1 MERVILRHLKGSKAS
16 QVEEFPLQGF
26 AELVLGRDPNS
37 SVRFDPE
44 KDDLVGRQH
53 ARISRDASDPNRF
66 LLADL
71 NTRNG
76 TYLNKLRV
84 VGTMVVQ
91 PGDVIQLGAGGPE
104 LQFDIDPL
112 PAQYVK
118 ATRMAMGAAV
128 GGLQETRV
136 GATAMGGGAGGG
148 ATSSAGGASSAH
160 IGGSAKGANQVG
172 KATVERMIGETKQEG
187 RKATLL
193 VAAAALVL
201 VAAVGGYAKFNQDT
215 TDQTVADSLKAVSA
229 STARARELGKM
240 FTPAEVAAK
249 FGGATVQIDM
259 AWNLIYAPD
268 GRQVYHESVPNQY
281 RTNTG
286 RMAPIIPDGPPRLK
300 GYVKVQG
307 GDLEPS
313 LSLNDAEGAT
323 RIAGAGHGSG
333 FVVTAD
339 GFILTNRHV
348 AAGWR
353 APYSL
358 GDEKGVLLED
368 GKLALDQ
375 EGAPIV
381 VNPPGAY
388 IPSETKQYGPKRETD
403 VFKGRQEYIF
413 VRFPKNTNPIEAT
426 VTRVSDVHDVAM
438 LKIANPG
445 PVPTVTLHDSY
456 DATKVGD
463 EVIVM
468 GYPAISDQV
477 TAVYRSRDM
486 FNRDA
491 QRRVVPDPTLS
502 VGNIGKIIRA
512 ADGPVDEV
520 LQTYS
525 PNGDTYQLTISSTG
539 SGNSGGPM
547 FDAYGRVIGLFFA
560 SRAGSSNQR
569 ITFAVPIRYG
579 IQLMSVSGNVK

>member
-26 AELVLGRDPNS
+26 GELVLGRDPNS
-37 SVRFDPE
+37 GVRFDPE

-53 ARISRDASDPNRF
+53 ARIARDPNDPHRF
-66 LLADL
+66 TLSDL

-84 VGTMVVQ
+84 VGTMPVQ

-118 ATRMAMGAAV
+118 ATRMAAGSPF
-128 GGLQETRV
+128 GGVNETRV
-136 GATAMGGGAGGG
+136 GATANGPADLAAATAAAPTVGGA
-148 ATSSAGGASSAH
+148 ARNP
-160 IGGSAKGANQVG
+160 NQVG
-172 KATVERMIGETKQEG
+172 KATVERMIGQTKQEG
-187 RKATLL
+187 RKNTIM
-193 VAAAALVL
+193 VGAAALIL
-201 VAAVGGYAKFNQDT
+201 VAAVGGYGMMR
-215 TDQTVADSLKAVSA
+215 TDDVEAAAADSLKSLAA
-229 STARARELGKM
+229 GTARARDLGKM
-240 FTPAEVAAK
+240 LTPAEVAAQ

-259 AWNLIYAPD
+259 AWNLIYAPT
-268 GRQVYHESVPNQY
+268 GAQVYHETVPNAYVNKNGQ
-281 RTNTG
+281 RVAIIQDGG
-286 RMAPIIPDGPPRLK
+286 RRIKA
-300 GYVKVQG
+300 YVRAEG
-307 GDLEPS
+307 GALEPS
-313 LSLNDAEGAT
+313 LTLNAAEGAQ
-323 RIAGAGHGSG
+323 RIAAGGHGSG

-353 APYSL
+353 APFEL
-358 GDEKGVLLED
+358 GEDPGVLVQD
-368 GKLALDQ
+368 GKIALDEAGQ
-375 EGAPIV
+375 PII
-381 VNPPGAY
+381 VNPPGDY

-413 VRFPKNTNPIEAT
+413 VRFPKNTTPIEAQ
-426 VTRVSDVHDVAM
+426 VTRVSDIHDVAM
-438 LKIANPG
+438 LKIQNPG
-445 PVPTVTLHDSY
+445 PVPAVKLHDSY
-456 DATKVGD
+456 ETTKVGD
-463 EVIVM
+463 EIIIM
-468 GYPAISDQV
+468 GYPALSEGV
-477 TAVYRSRDM
+477 TAVFRSRDM

-491 QRRVVPDPTLS
+491 QTRVVPDPTLS

-512 ADGPVDEV
+512 ADGPVDQV

-525 PNGDTYQLTISSTG
+525 PRGDTYQLTVSSTG

-560 SRAGSSNQR
+560 SRSGKGNQR

-579 IQLMSVSGNVK
+579 MQLMSVTGEVK

>member
-1 MERVILRHLKGSKAS
+1 
-16 QVEEFPLQGF
+16 
-26 AELVLGRDPNS
+26 
-37 SVRFDPE
+37 
-44 KDDLVGRQH
+44 
-53 ARISRDASDPNRF
+53 
-66 LLADL
+66 
-71 NTRNG
+71 
-76 TYLNKLRV
+76 
-84 VGTMVVQ
+84 
-91 PGDVIQLGAGGPE
+91 
-104 LQFDIDPL
+104 
-112 PAQYVK
+112 
-118 ATRMAMGAAV
+118 
-128 GGLQETRV
+128 
-136 GATAMGGGAGGG
+136 
-148 ATSSAGGASSAH
+148 
-160 IGGSAKGANQVG
+160 
-172 KATVERMIGETKQEG
+172 MIGETKQEG
-187 RKATLL
+187 RKTAMM
-193 VAAAALVL
+193 VAAAAVVL
-201 VAAVGGYAKFNQDT
+201 IAAVGGYSKLR
-215 TDQTVADSLKAVSA
+215 TDDVQKAAADSLQGLAG
-229 STARARELGKM
+229 STERARELGKM
-240 FTPAEVAAK
+240 LTPAEVAAK

-268 GRQVYHESVPNQY
+268 GRQVFHETVPNQY
-281 RTNTG
+281 TTKSG
-286 RMAPIIPDGPPRLK
+286 RKVAIIPDGPARIK

-313 LSLNDAEGAT
+313 LTLDDVGGGQ
-323 RIAGAGHGSG
+323 RIAGSGHGSG

-353 APYSL
+353 APFAM
-358 GDEKGVLLED
+358 GDEPGVLLED
-368 GKLALDQ
+368 GKIALDQ

-381 VNPPGAY
+381 VQPPGDY

-426 VTRVSDVHDVAM
+426 VTRVSDIHDVAM

-463 EVIVM
+463 EVTVM
-468 GYPAISDQV
+468 GYPGLSNEV
-477 TAVYRSRDM
+477 TAVFRSRDM

-525 PNGDTYQLTISSTG
+525 TNGDTYQLTISSTG

-547 FDAYGRVIGLFFA
+547 FDAFGRVIGLFFA
-560 SRAGSSNQR
+560 SKSGGGNQR

-579 IQLMSVSGNVK
+579 MQLMSVSGNVK

>member
-37 SVRFDPE
+37 GVRFDPE

-53 ARISRDASDPNRF
+53 ARIARDPNDPHRF
-66 LLADL
+66 TVSDL

-84 VGTMVVQ
+84 VGTMPVQ
-91 PGDVIQLGAGGPE
+91 PGDIIQLGAGGPE

-118 ATRMAMGAAV
+118 ATRMAVGSPV
-128 GGLQETRV
+128 GGVNETRV
-136 GATAMGGGAGGG
+136 GATAMGGGGAAATAGAG
-148 ATSSAGGASSAH
+148 ATSNAP

-172 KATVERMIGETKQEG
+172 KATVERMIGQTKQEG
-187 RKATLL
+187 RKHTIM
-193 VAAAALVL
+193 VGVAALVL
-201 VAAVGGYAKFNQDT
+201 VAAVGAYSVKRTNDAEAAA
-215 TDQTVADSLKAVSA
+215 ADSLKGLAG
-229 STARARELGKM
+229 STARARDLGKM
-240 FTPAEVAAK
+240 LTPAEVAAQ

-259 AWNLIYAPD
+259 AWNLIYAPT
-268 GRQVYHESVPNQY
+268 GAQVYHETVANQY
-281 RTNTG
+281 TAKNG
-286 RMAPIIPDGPPRLK
+286 RKTAIIPGGEARLK
-300 GYVKVQG
+300 AYVRVDG
-307 GDLEPS
+307 GALEPS
-313 LSLNDAEGAT
+313 LTMSAGDGAE
-323 RIAGAGHGSG
+323 RIAENGHGSG

-353 APYSL
+353 APFGL
-358 GDEKGVLLED
+358 GDQPGVLLQD
-368 GKLALDQ
+368 GKIALDEQ
-375 EGAPIV
+375 GAPIV
-381 VNPPGAY
+381 VNPPGDY

-413 VRFPKNTNPIEAT
+413 VRFPKNTTPMEAQ
-426 VTRVSDVHDVAM
+426 VTRVSDIHDVA
-438 LKIANPG
+438 LIKISNPG
-445 PVPTVTLHDSY
+445 PVPAVTLHDSY

-468 GYPAISDQV
+468 GYPGLSNEV
-477 TAVYRSRDM
+477 RAVFKSRDM

-491 QRRVVPDPTLS
+491 QSRVVPDPTLS

-512 ADGPVDEV
+512 ADGPVDQV

-560 SRAGSSNQR
+560 SRAGSGNQR

-579 IQLMSVSGNVK
+579 MQLMSVTGNVK